1 MSAIPVE
8 ARYASA
14 FFAMFR
20 GSRLYCSPVI
30 GSWMKKL
37 MLTVLSRRKGSSRAV
52 DRSARSAMS
61 DSWMAWKPRMDEPS
75 NASSS
80 AGSNT
85 LAGIVKCCITPGRS
99 QKRTSMNLTSS
110 SAMYFLASSAFLNI
124 QLLLL
129 PTREGRGCSSYVRQ
143 CGGTCSP

>member
-1 MSAIPVE
+1 MPVE

-14 FFAMFR
+14 FLATLR

-37 MLTVLSRRKGSSRAV
+37 MFTVLSRRNGSTRAV

-61 DSWMAWKPRMDEPS
+61 DSWMAWKPRIEEPS
-75 NASSS
+75 KASSS
-80 AGSNT
+80 SGSNAF
-85 LAGIVKCCITPGRS
+85 AGIVKCCITPGRS
-99 QKRTSMNLTSS
+99 QKRTSTNLTSS
-110 SAMYFLASSAFLNI
+110 SAMNFLASSAFWNI

-129 PTREGRGCSSYVRQ
+129 PTRGGAGVIARSCGQ
-143 CGGTCSP
+143 CGGTRWTRP

>member
-1 MSAIPVE
+1 VSAIPVD

-14 FFAMFR
+14 FFAMLR

-37 MLTVLSRRKGSSRAV
+37 MFSVLSRRKGSTRAV
-52 DRSARSAMS
+52 ARSARSAMS
-61 DSWMAWKPRMDEPS
+61 DSWIAWKPRMDDPS

-80 AGSNT
+80 VGSNDF
-85 LAGIVKCCITPGRS
+85 AGTVKCCITPGRS
-99 QKRTSMNLTSS
+99 QKRTSTNLTSS
-110 SAMYFLASSAFLNI
+110 SEMNFLASSAFWNI

-129 PTREGRGCSSYVRQ
+129 PLRG
-143 CGGTCSP
+143 GAGA